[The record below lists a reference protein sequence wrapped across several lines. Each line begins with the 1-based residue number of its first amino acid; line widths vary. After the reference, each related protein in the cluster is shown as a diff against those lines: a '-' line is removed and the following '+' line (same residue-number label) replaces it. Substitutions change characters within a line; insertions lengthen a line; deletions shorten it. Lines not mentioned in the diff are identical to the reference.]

1 MDFISNTD
9 REKKEMLG
17 EVGEESLDGLFS
29 DIPDKIRDKF
39 EPLGKS
45 GLSEMELAEKIKEY
59 ARENGSPGDR
69 ISFTGGGLYDHFIPS
84 VVNHVTGRSEFYT
97 AYTPY
102 QAEISQGTL
111 TWMFEFQTAISE
123 LTGMEIANSSM
134 YDSASATAEA
144 VLMARRVNGEEKV
157 LLSETLNPLYRRV
170 IKTYLPGEEESVL
183 SVPRDSGRLDRKY
196 LQEVLDEEDSISCL
210 VIQSPNYLGVL
221 EDLRG
226 LKEELGDAFL
236 IVNSNPISLGLT
248 EPPGTFGAD
257 IVTGEGQML
266 GNPVSFGGP
275 LLGLFATRK
284 EYLRYLPGRISG
296 KTVDDQGDE
305 GYVMALQTREQHIRR
320 GRATS
325 NICTNQALNALAA
338 TVYLS
343 YLGTSG
349 FRKLAK
355 INWKKA
361 HYLAEELA
369 KIEGVSLEY
378 ERPFF
383 NEFTV
388 SVPGEPARIWEDL
401 KDKGIDLLRPGYLDG
416 YGLENHFLIAVT
428 ETVSRE
434 EMDKFTDE
442 LEGVV

>member
-1 MDFISNTD
+1 MDFIPNTD
-9 REKKEMLG
+9 EERKEMLEEIG
-17 EVGEESLDGLFS
+17 EKSLDDLFS
-29 DIPDKIRDKF
+29 DIPEEIRDRFK
-39 EPLGKS
+39 PLDRN
-45 GLSEMELAEKIKEY
+45 GLSEMELTEKIKEY
-59 ARENGSPGDR
+59 DRENCSPGDR
-69 ISFTGGGLYDHFIPS
+69 VSFIGGGLYDHFIPA

-123 LTGMEIANSSM
+123 LTGMDMANSSL
-134 YDSASATAEA
+134 YDGASATAEA
-144 VLMARRVNGEEKV
+144 VLMAQRINDEEKV
-157 LLSETLNPLYRRV
+157 LLAETLNPLYRRV
-170 IKTYLPGEEESVL
+170 VKTYLPGAGDSIIQI
-183 SVPRDSGRLDRKY
+183 PKDSGRLDRER
-196 LQEVLDEEDSISCL
+196 LREVLEREDSISCL
-210 VIQSPNYLGVL
+210 VLQSPNYLGVI

-226 LKEELGDAFL
+226 LKEELGEVFL
-236 IVNSNPISLGLT
+236 IVNCNPISLGMI

-275 LLGLFATRK
+275 LLGLFATKK

-296 KTVDDQGDE
+296 KTADEEGDT

-320 GRATS
+320 ERATS

-349 FRKLAK
+349 FQKLAE

-361 HYLAEELA
+361 HYLAEELSS
-369 KIEGVSLEY
+369 IDGVSLQWEA
-378 ERPFF
+378 PFF

-388 SVPGEPARIWEDL
+388 SIPGEPSRVWRRL
-401 KDKGIDLLRPGYLDG
+401 KDRGIDLLRAEYLEKF
-416 YGLENHFLIAVT
+416 GLDNHFLVAVT

-434 EMDKFTDE
+434 EMDEFK
-442 LEGVV
+442 EGLKGAL